1 MTHSHAAQ
9 CSSVPHFCFCHIL
22 KSSGITE
29 QAHRALQHGIYSLNS
44 HYPGQLSRV
53 SLFQAFSF
61 CGQHKKMWK
70 EKQRGLSRAKEGS
83 LLSPPLPPYFFSP
96 PLWLCAAFQI
106 LNAWKRLELNRPL
119 HRFINTYTIRGLSI
133 FNIGATEYPFL
144 YINHAEITVFRFE
157 LVVRFLYRRQIY
169 PQHCEHSLKF
179 PVSNANKRFKQSCYF
194 L

>member
-61 CGQHKKMWK
+61 WGQHKKMWK

-83 LLSPPLPPYFFSP
+83 LLSPPLPSYFFLP
-96 PLWLCAAFQI
+96 AAPTLCRIPNF
-106 LNAWKRLELNRPL
+106 KRLEQARAESAASSIYKHLPRTLNLQHWRNAVSL
-119 HRFINTYTIRGLSI
+119 R
-133 FNIGATEYPFL
+133 
-144 YINHAEITVFRFE
+144 YINRAEITVFMFQ
-157 LVVRFLYRRQIY
+157 LVVRFLCRRQIY
-169 PQHCEHSLKF
+169 PLLCEHNLKF
-179 PVSNANKRFKQSCYF
+179 PVSNANKCFNQSCYF